1 MTTRQK
7 PISIR
12 QKAIL
17 SFIIRFKRD
26 SGGDSPTYREI
37 MRGVGITSAAMG
49 ATERPG
55 LGLRIARRPDAAFQ
69 PRRVPAGH
77 RRPVALFRRSPR
89 TAGDNPAAVLRRN
102 Q

>member
-1 MTTRQK
+1 MTTTRPK

-37 MRGVGITSAAMG
+37 MRGVGITSAAVVAHHMNVLEDRG
-49 ATERPG
+49 YIIRDDTK
-55 LGLRIARRPDAAFQ
+55 ARRISIPGGKWTYDPPQEAA
-69 PRRVPAGH
+69 
-77 RRPVALFRRSPR
+77 
-89 TAGDNPAAVLRRN
+89 
-102 Q
+102 